1 MLNFTYIRWEHI
13 NSTDYYFGYFFNT
26 LEYPRVRVV
35 LGILGY
41 AMGRA
46 AMLTAFGLA
55 AVAGHSAIAQRL
67 R

>member
-1 MLNFTYIRWEHI
+1 MLNFTYIRWETQI
-13 NSTDYYFGYFFNT
+13 QLDYYFGYFFHT

-35 LGILGY
+35 LVILGY

-55 AVAGHSAIAQRL
+55 AIAGHSAIAQRL